1 MGKQQ
6 NTVQCMFSELWFVQ
20 ISIHQKFTNMNLKDL
35 KKPLQLKW
43 RVKDLKPDNKN
54 PKEMVLVPYVDAR
67 QIQDRLD
74 DVVGGQLWQDDY
86 FEVKGKQFCK
96 IGIKIGEE
104 WIWKGDSGIESY
116 SDASK
121 GETSDAFKRAAVHW
135 GINRDTYELGEITIT
150 CKVVNELPVPVD
162 SKGNQLSGDT
172 LLAECKRI
180 SALKDSELKFDRN
193 VLPAKSTVNKM
204 ESTTQKKRT
213 TKAKIILP

>member
-1 MGKQQ
+1 
-6 NTVQCMFSELWFVQ
+6 
-20 ISIHQKFTNMNLKDL
+20 MNLKDL

-43 RVKDLKPDNKN
+43 RVKALKPDNKN

-67 QIQDRLD
+67 QVQDRLD
-74 DVVGGQLWQDDY
+74 DVLEARNWQDDY

-104 WIWKGDSGIESY
+104 WIWKGDSGIESHL
-116 SDASK
+116 DPTK

-135 GINRDTYELGEITIT
+135 GINRDTYELGEITIK

-193 VLPAKSTVNKM
+193 VLPLKSAIITEV
-204 ESTTQKKRT
+204 KKTRSNSRK
-213 TKAKIILP
+213 KAEPLP

>member
-1 MGKQQ
+1 MVREHQLK
-6 NTVQCMFSELWFVQ
+6 ELKA
-20 ISIHQKFTNMNLKDL
+20 S
-35 KKPLQLKW
+35 LQLKW
-43 RVKDLKPDNKN
+43 RVKALKPDNKD
-54 PKEMVLVPYVDAR
+54 PKEMTLVPYVDAR
-67 QIQDRLD
+67 QVQDKLD
-74 DVVGGQLWQDDY
+74 DVLGAHNWQDDY

-96 IGIKIGEE
+96 IGINVNGE
-104 WIWKGDSGIESY
+104 WIWKGDSGAESHL
-116 SDASK
+116 DPTK
-121 GETSDAFKRAAVHW
+121 GETSDSFKRAAVHW